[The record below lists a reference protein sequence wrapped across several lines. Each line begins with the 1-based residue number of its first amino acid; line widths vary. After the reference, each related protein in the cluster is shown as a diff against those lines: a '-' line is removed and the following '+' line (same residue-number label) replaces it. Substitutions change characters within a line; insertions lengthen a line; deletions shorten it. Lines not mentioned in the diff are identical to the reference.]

1 LGTAPKKRLS
11 AEKRKDQIVRI
22 ATDLFVK
29 KGFKGATTR
38 EIARRADISE
48 AVIYKYFARKEDLYR
63 AIIDN
68 RCDDDRGR
76 SRLFSELEG
85 KEGQDLFRAVALFL
99 INEHTRDQTL
109 MRLLMR
115 SALERQDLSGVF
127 IRTKGLDLI
136 EILEKNIKVL
146 QEEGSFRE
154 MNPGLAA
161 RAFLGMVLH
170 YVMTQEIYGLKK
182 YYSFSA
188 EEAALTFVDIF
199 FDGISRRR

>member
-1 LGTAPKKRLS
+1 MGTAPKKRLS